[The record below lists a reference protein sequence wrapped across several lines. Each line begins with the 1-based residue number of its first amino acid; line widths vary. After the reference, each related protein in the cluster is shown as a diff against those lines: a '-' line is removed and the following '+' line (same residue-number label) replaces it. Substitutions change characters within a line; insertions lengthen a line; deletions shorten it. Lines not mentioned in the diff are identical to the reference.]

1 MKKAFCLLV
10 IASGLFVLSSCGSG
24 SSNQDSVD
32 SAKDANDAKDTS
44 SVMNSDDTTNMN
56 ATSTM
61 PVDKDAADFAVE
73 AASGGMMEVELGKLA
88 QEKAAS
94 QRVKDFGAMMVK
106 AHSAAGD
113 KLKAIA
119 SAKNITLPAEM
130 GDKQKKDMEDL
141 SKKSGKDFD
150 KAYMDMML
158 DDHKKDVK
166 KFEDAADKCKD
177 PDLKTFASATLPTL
191 RMHLDSAK
199 AITGKK

>member
-1 MKKAFCLLV
+1 MKRTFCLSA
-10 IASGLFVLSSCGSG
+10 IAAGLLFLGSCGNN

-44 SVMNSDDTTNMN
+44 SVMHSNDTTG
-56 ATSTM
+56 AVSAM
-61 PVDKDAADFAVE
+61 PVDKDDADFAVE

-88 QEKAAS
+88 QERATN
-94 QRVKDFGAMMVK
+94 QRIKDFGAMMVK
-106 AHSAAGD
+106 DHSAAGD
-113 KLKAIA
+113 KLKSIA

-177 PDLKTFASATLPTL
+177 PDLKTFASTTLPTL